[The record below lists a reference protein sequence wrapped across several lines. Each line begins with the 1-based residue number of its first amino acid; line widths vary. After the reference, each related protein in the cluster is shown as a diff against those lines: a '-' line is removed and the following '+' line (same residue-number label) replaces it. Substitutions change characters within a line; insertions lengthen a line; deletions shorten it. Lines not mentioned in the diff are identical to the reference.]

1 MLNTLYLL
9 FSEFYKD
16 IMNIELK
23 EIVDIKFGFQGQPD
37 ANGDVAYL
45 QVKQFNDDG
54 ILINDIDE
62 KIKVTE
68 KAETH
73 LLQRWDVLF
82 VAKGNR
88 LFAWCYADDS
98 IPAIASSSFFVLRPK
113 NRNVDSNYLA
123 AILNAP
129 QYRNA
134 LLQLGGGSNIL
145 SIRKPELGSFEI
157 PLIAME
163 KQKLVAKIAAL
174 HESEV
179 AIRKRIIE
187 RKQDIYKSFISNIT

>member
-1 MLNTLYLL
+1 MIT
-9 FSEFYKD
+9 
-16 IMNIELK
+16 ELK

-37 ANGDVAYL
+37 ANGDVAYF

-68 KAETH
+68 KAEVH

-113 NRNVDSNYLA
+113 SSSKIDSNYLA

-129 QYRNA
+129 QYKKA

-145 SIRKPELGSFEI
+145 SIRKPELESFEI
-157 PLIAME
+157 PLIPME
-163 KQKLVAKIAAL
+163 KQKLVAKIASL

-187 RKQDIYKSFISNIT
+187 RKQDIYKSFISNII

>member
-1 MLNTLYLL
+1 MLIYVYLHFAALYNI
-9 FSEFYKD
+9 

-37 ANGDVAYL
+37 ADGDVVYF
-45 QVKQFNDDG
+45 QVKQFDDDG
-54 ILINDIDE
+54 KLINGIDE
-62 KIKVTE
+62 KIKFTE
-68 KAETH
+68 KAESH

-113 NRNVDSNYLA
+113 NNNIDSNYLA
-123 AILNAP
+123 AILNAT
-129 QYRNA
+129 QYKNA

-145 SIRKPELGSFEI
+145 SIRKPELGAFEI
-157 PLIAME
+157 PLIPME
-163 KQKLVAKIAAL
+163 KQKLVAKIASL

-179 AIRKRIIE
+179 AIRKRIIT
-187 RKQDIYKSFISNIT
+187 RKQDVFKSVISKIS